1 MSGII
6 LGQSRL
12 SNHTLTTPGATFG
25 VPPQED
31 FTIRGTSQSWG
42 TGDLAL
48 SEIGVNEGDGTAF
61 IRIGGTI
68 SQIGLGSYSIVSG
81 PTAAVQYNYNGQF
94 YGDERFTRSATNS
107 NTNIY
112 KTFET
117 IDFRA
122 GLTINE
128 TKDVDWTN
136 FFGAAIIGD
145 SSTYSSFFGVT
156 DATNIGRSENI
167 AVLGRFL
174 QQNAAGYGYL
184 VLDSTPGLTNSLIEL
199 YVENSDYNGTSYS
212 VILSDSG
219 IKWVSNGY
227 TFSLPDIDGVSGDVM
242 TTDGSGGLY
251 FTAAGGGSPTLT
263 TATISTTNATATT
276 IVQPVIITYSQYGW
290 IVTADVIGRYGYTAS
305 YDAKI
310 WAAFKVNSSGLVVQV
325 DTTDK
330 IEKTELST
338 ATSDITTNGYQISLK
353 VTGETGK
360 NIDWKAFYTI
370 NIM

>member
-6 LGQSRL
+6 LGQARL

-68 SQIGLGSYSIVSG
+68 SQIGLVSV
-81 PTAAVQYNYNGQF
+81 T
-94 YGDERFTRSATNS
+94 
-107 NTNIY
+107 
-112 KTFET
+112 
-117 IDFRA
+117 
-122 GLTINE
+122 
-128 TKDVDWTN
+128 
-136 FFGAAIIGD
+136 
-145 SSTYSSFFGVT
+145 SSTY
-156 DATNIGRSENI
+156 
-167 AVLGRFL
+167 
-174 QQNAAGYGYL
+174 
-184 VLDSTPGLTNSLIEL
+184 
-199 YVENSDYNGTSYS
+199 
-212 VILSDSG
+212 
-219 IKWVSNGY
+219 
-227 TFSLPDIDGVSGDVM
+227 
-242 TTDGSGGLY
+242 
-251 FTAAGGGSPTLT
+251 PTLT